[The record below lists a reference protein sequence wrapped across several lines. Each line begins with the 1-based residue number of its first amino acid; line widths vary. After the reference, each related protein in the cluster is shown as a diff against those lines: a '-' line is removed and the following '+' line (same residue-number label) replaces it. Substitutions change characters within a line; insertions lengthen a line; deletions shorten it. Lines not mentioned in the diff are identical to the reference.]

1 MNPAGGA
8 RPDAE
13 TTSSVPSGR
22 VPETQAVSGREAREV
37 REAPTPATRKT
48 PEDDAVVDVAPTA
61 PPPAG
66 DRAGLAV
73 PPPAGDRTGP
83 TPPPP
88 AGDRAGPT
96 PPPPAGDRLGIDAE
110 RLGRLLGDAGL
121 AWLVDRARQRMVRGR
136 PLTGPVTLSHPDES
150 QRRAAD
156 RLLGRAPRAGGSLS
170 VRLDTVDA
178 ILRRSGVS
186 RDGLAAAV
194 VALTGPVTLRAEVR
208 DREERAWEKAYA
220 PLGALDAGLADWA
233 ERIRRD
239 GLVRRLARTP
249 EVAGPL
255 VADAVRALRA
265 LPVSPPAARA
275 TFAAQNLSGAHD
287 LDDGKPLATLVLSG
301 IRWLTG
307 FPDGA
312 GGPWRREAWASAGL
326 LMDDLSSTVLTL
338 NLRGTPSLDWM
349 ADAGEPAV
357 LTLRSLTRRTPVA
370 AVPAT
375 GTVHVCENPAVLSAA
390 ADAFGPKCPPLV
402 CLQGQPSAAA
412 LTLLRDLSAQG
423 AGLLHHGDFDWGG
436 VRIATALS
444 RSVPWRPWRYTAA
457 HYRAAVTGVADA
469 PDLTGP
475 PAATPWDPDLAV
487 ALAECGVRVEEEAVL
502 DDLLA
507 DLEVPATEDIAEHR
521 G

>member
-1 MNPAGGA
+1 MSPAA
-8 RPDAE
+8 TP
-13 TTSSVPSGR
+13 SVPSGGL
-22 VPETQAVSGREAREV
+22 PGAGRG
-37 REAPTPATRKT
+37 T

-61 PPPAG
+61 LPPVA
-66 DRAGLAV
+66 DQA
-73 PPPAGDRTGP
+73 
-83 TPPPP
+83 
-88 AGDRAGPT
+88 
-96 PPPPAGDRLGIDAE
+96 GIDTE
-110 RLGRLLGDAGL
+110 RLGRLLGDPGL
-121 AWLVDRARQRMVRGR
+121 AWLVDRARQRMARGR
-136 PLTGPVTLSHPDES
+136 PLTGSVILSGPDES
-150 QRRAAD
+150 QRRAAE

-194 VALTGPVTLRAEVR
+194 VALTGPVTLRSEVR
-208 DREERAWEKAYA
+208 DREERAWEEAYA
-220 PLGALDAGLADWA
+220 PLGTLDAELADWA
-233 ERIRRD
+233 ERIRGD

-249 EVAGPL
+249 EAAGPL
-255 VADAVRALRA
+255 VEAAVRALRA
-265 LPVSPPAARA
+265 LPVSPPTSRA
-275 TFAAQNLSGAHD
+275 TFAAQNLSGAHA
-287 LDDGKPLATLVLSG
+287 LDEGTPLATLVLSG
-301 IRWLTG
+301 IRSLTG

-312 GGPWRREAWASAGL
+312 GAAWRREAWASAGL
-326 LMDDLSSTVLTL
+326 LKDDLSSTVLTL

-423 AGLLHHGDFDWGG
+423 AVLLHHGDFDWGG
-436 VRIATALS
+436 IRIATALR
-444 RSVPWRPWRYTAA
+444 RSLPWRPWRYTAA
-457 HYRAAVTGVADA
+457 HYRAAVTRVAEA

-507 DLEVPATEDIAEHR
+507 DLGPGTR
-521 G
+521 